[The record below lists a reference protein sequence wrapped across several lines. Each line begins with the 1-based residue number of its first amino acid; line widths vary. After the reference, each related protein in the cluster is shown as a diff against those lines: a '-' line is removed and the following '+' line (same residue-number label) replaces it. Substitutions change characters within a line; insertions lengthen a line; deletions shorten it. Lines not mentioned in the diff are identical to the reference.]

1 MTEYNQQYGMK
12 KIKDWVTQ
20 KIGKD
25 TIEFTEWFGR
35 ELAYDRFSNSQIR
48 NIFGEVKRMEMK
60 GYEETRLLLLK
71 PKLAYAAKRQ
81 SGRYAEKAANSLK
94 VLLSSG
100 IDAVVQSSNPKDSF
114 NNFSNI
120 FEAILAYHKANEGLR
135 RPKQSYQRR

>member
-1 MTEYNQQYGMK
+1 MTDYNQQYGLNN
-12 KIKDWVTQ
+12 IKDWVTQ

-25 TIEFTEWFGR
+25 AIGFAEWFGR

-81 SGRYAEKAANSLK
+81 SGKYAEKAAKHLK
-94 VLLSSG
+94 DLLAEG
-100 IDAVVQSSNPKDSF
+100 IDAVVNSPKPETSF
-114 NNFSNI
+114 ENFANI
-120 FEAILAYHKANEGLR
+120 FEAILAYHKANEGSR
-135 RPKQSYQRR
+135 RPKQSFQRR